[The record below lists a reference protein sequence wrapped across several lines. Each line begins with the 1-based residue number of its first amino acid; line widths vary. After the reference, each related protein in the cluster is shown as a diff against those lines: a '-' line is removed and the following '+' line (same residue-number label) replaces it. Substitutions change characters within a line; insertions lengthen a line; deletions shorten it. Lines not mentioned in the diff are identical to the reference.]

1 MALDGKVY
9 NVSAYLPFHPGGER
23 EVLRGAGKDATAL
36 FMQVHPWVNVTGM
49 LGECLIGYLV
59 PEEEGSAVPSI
70 ETEVEVQIVGSLED
84 ID

>member
-1 MALDGKVY
+1 MALEGKVY

-36 FMQVHPWVNVTGM
+36 FMKVHPWVNISNM
-49 LGECLIGYLV
+49 LNECLIGILV
-59 PEEEGSAVPSI
+59 PEDGNASQETI
-70 ETEVEVQIVGSLED
+70 ETELEVQIVGSLED